1 MNSNFFHLFRLID
14 IFGIPPLFTIRGH
27 QTFQTTIG
35 SVLTLICSLIM
46 IIYVSIFLNQMFA
59 HKKPTILT
67 TVYNDE
73 VPNSINLT
81 NENFYFAF
89 GLQDKEYTNYIDE
102 SIYNVSAVQ
111 TKVIAR
117 NNQTY
122 YYSYPIQIIKCSQF
136 KFKIIPEYFTNL
148 PLNNLYC
155 LNESSYELE
164 GEFKRDFFT
173 YLKLNFSKCNNS
185 TKNNFTCK
193 SNEEL
198 NYILTGGF
206 LGIFMIDYTIVP
218 RNYKSPFHPYGKNL
232 YSSFS
237 INFFNDIFLFL
248 KSIEIITDSGY
259 FFEKKNKIKSSV
271 YDYIFPNI
279 DHRISNDFLS
289 LTIRLS
295 SKREVYERSYIK
307 LQTIFSNVGGMLK
320 MILIFGEYSIYFIR
334 IVLYKNYILEFFNM
348 DESEIRLKKVRE
360 QLSHMR
366 KYLSSQSKIIVHNSS
381 GVSINNNSFNHIN
394 NSYANININN
404 MNNVNKNYNM
414 NKSIISNN
422 NINEDENNNRKIN
435 DCEKKE
441 RILSHKYLLSPCLTP
456 NCKINNSQRK
466 SFNDFCENISPST
479 QGKFLQTLNS
489 ISKEQKSFFENKR
502 KTMIERKNSVFNE
515 ETNFPLRKNSTIKNI
530 NSIKKIKQ
538 LREISLPKTKVRII
552 KIPSFW
558 SDFLCKK
565 NTFDTIK
572 QVQNNFKEI
581 QFLLD
586 IVHYLKSEN
595 TLNIIMKYFFDE
607 EQRKVLAYTYS
618 FDIDFEFE
626 KKGYE
631 YMIKH
636 KKNAIDN
643 ENINTTGIKFNNYLN
658 N

>member
-1 MNSNFFHLFRLID
+1 MTGKFFHFFRFID

-35 SVLTLICSLIM
+35 STLTLICSLTM
-46 IIYVSIFLNQMFA
+46 IVYISIFINQMTE
-59 HKKPTILT
+59 HKNPSILT
-67 TVYNDE
+67 TIYNDE
-73 VPNSINLT
+73 IPKSIYLT
-81 NENFYFAF
+81 NKNFSFAF
-89 GLQDKEYTNYIDE
+89 GLQNQEYTNFIDE
-102 SIYNVSAVQ
+102 SIYNVNAVQ
-111 TKVIAR
+111 TKVILR
-117 NNQTY
+117 NNNTY
-122 YYSYPIQIIKCSQF
+122 FTSYPIQIIRCSQHQF
-136 KFKIIPEYFTNL
+136 ELIPQYYTNL
-148 PLNNLYC
+148 PLNDLYC
-155 LNESSYELE
+155 LNGSVYELD
-164 GEFKRDFFT
+164 GEFKREFFT
-173 YLKLNFSKCNNS
+173 YIKLNFTKCYNS
-185 TKNNFTCK
+185 TENNFTCK

-198 NYILTGGF
+198 NNILSGGF
-206 LGIFMIDYTIVP
+206 LGIFMTDYNIVP
-218 RNYKSPFHPYGKNL
+218 SKYKYPYNTYGKNL
-232 YSSFS
+232 YTTFS
-237 INFFNDIFLFL
+237 VNFFNDVFLYL

-259 FFEKKNKIKSSV
+259 FFENKNKLKFSV
-271 YDYIFPNI
+271 YDYIYSNL
-279 DHRISNDFLS
+279 DHRHSNNFLS

-295 SKREVYERSYIK
+295 PKREVYERSYIK

-466 SFNDFCENISPST
+466 SFNDFCENVSPST

-502 KTMIERKNSVFNE
+502 KTMVERENSVFNE
-515 ETNFPLRKNSTIKNI
+515 ETNFPLRKNSTIKNV

-636 KKNAIDN
+636 KKNII
-643 ENINTTGIKFNNYLN
+643 ETLN
-658 N
+658 

>member
-1 MNSNFFHLFRLID
+1 
-14 IFGIPPLFTIRGH
+14 
-27 QTFQTTIG
+27 
-35 SVLTLICSLIM
+35 
-46 IIYVSIFLNQMFA
+46 
-59 HKKPTILT
+59 
-67 TVYNDE
+67 
-73 VPNSINLT
+73 
-81 NENFYFAF
+81 
-89 GLQDKEYTNYIDE
+89 
-102 SIYNVSAVQ
+102 
-111 TKVIAR
+111 
-117 NNQTY
+117 
-122 YYSYPIQIIKCSQF
+122 
-136 KFKIIPEYFTNL
+136 
-148 PLNNLYC
+148 
-155 LNESSYELE
+155 
-164 GEFKRDFFT
+164 
-173 YLKLNFSKCNNS
+173 
-185 TKNNFTCK
+185 
-193 SNEEL
+193 
-198 NYILTGGF
+198 
-206 LGIFMIDYTIVP
+206 MIDYTIVP

-237 INFFNDIFLFL
+237 INFFNDIFLYL
-248 KSIEIITDSGY
+248 KSIEILTDSGY
-259 FFEKKNKIKSSV
+259 FFEKKKKIKFSV

-348 DESEIRLKKVRE
+348 DESEIRLKKVRQ
-360 QLSHMR
+360 QLSNMR

-394 NSYANININN
+394 NSYANINTNN
-404 MNNVNKNYNM
+404 MNNVNKNYNI

-422 NINEDENNNRKIN
+422 NNNEDENNNRKIN
-435 DCEKKE
+435 DFEKKE
-441 RILSHKYLLSPCLTP
+441 KIMSNKYLLSPCLTP

-466 SFNDFCENISPST
+466 NFNDFYENISPST

-595 TLNIIMKYFFDE
+595 TLNIIMKYFFSE
-607 EQRKVLAYTYS
+607 EQRKVLSYTYS
-618 FDIDFEFE
+618 FEADFELE

-636 KKNAIDN
+636 NKNIN
-643 ENINTTGIKFNNYLN
+643 ENESENENENEN
-658 N
+658 V